1 MPLSLEKE
9 GEMDSLEE
17 ARKILYLLPSD
28 PEVKT
33 AFTLEAVGLAL
44 IEVAEQ
50 MRTMA
55 RVLETLVN
63 IEGTRR

>member
-1 MPLSLEKE
+1 
-9 GEMDSLEE
+9 MDSLEE

-28 PEVKT
+28 PECRSGL
-33 AFTLEAVGLAL
+33 ALEAVGLAL
-44 IEVAEQ
+44 IGIAEQ